1 VLVSVKG
8 RNSRR
13 KSTMTMD
20 RRNFLR
26 TMAAA
31 GAAVALP
38 SFVSPA
44 AGTMPPGT
52 FDFVF
57 FTDTHIQPELDAA
70 HGCDMCFRK
79 IAALNPEFAIMGGD
93 HVFDAFEVNRV
104 RAGMVYDLYKRTE
117 QQLGMPLHH
126 AIGNHDVFGVLA
138 RSGVAPSDPAYGKKM
153 YQDRIGQTY
162 YSFDYKGY
170 HFVVLDSIQPTAD
183 RLWEARVDEDQLR
196 WLRHAGY
203 RRVSLSASHRVCHLR
218 LHPDCWRGSQ
228 VQHHDGRQC
237 SRGARSFRECK
248 RTRGAA
254 GAYSRER
261 SGELQEHAVHHQ
273 RSGLRELVAWAA
285 VGHARRIY
293 GRQPAPGSHYLALRN
308 LRIPQRRSSPETI
321 VIEIQDPPDITTKA
335 VPQHLEAYVY
345 EQPLSAIPDT
355 RAVAPRAV
363 FHVVCVAPL
372 I

>member
-1 VLVSVKG
+1 
-8 RNSRR
+8 
-13 KSTMTMD
+13 MTLD

-31 GAAVALP
+31 GATLAMP
-38 SFVSPA
+38 TFVSA
-44 AGTMPPGT
+44 SAGTTPPGS

-117 QQLGMPLHH
+117 QQLGMPMHH
-126 AIGNHDVFGVLA
+126 AIGNHDVFGVFA

-183 RLWEARVDEDQLR
+183 RMWEARVDEGQLR
-196 WLRHAGY
+196 WLRDDLKALQHGAPVIAVCHCPLVTAFATYAYTQIVGADRKY
-203 RRVSLSASHRVCHLR
+203 NTMTVANAADVLEVFESANVLAVLQGHTHVNEVVSYKNTQYITSGAVCGNWWHGPRLGTPEGFTVVSLRQGTITSRYETYGFHSVDPRVR
-218 LHPDCWRGSQ
+218 P
-228 VQHHDGRQC
+228 
-237 SRGARSFRECK
+237 
-248 RTRGAA
+248 
-254 GAYSRER
+254 
-261 SGELQEHAVHHQ
+261 
-273 RSGLRELVAWAA
+273 
-285 VGHARRIY
+285 
-293 GRQPAPGSHYLALRN
+293 
-308 LRIPQRRSSPETI
+308 
-321 VIEIQDPPDITTKA
+321 
-335 VPQHLEAYVY
+335 
-345 EQPLSAIPDT
+345 
-355 RAVAPRAV
+355 
-363 FHVVCVAPL
+363 
-372 I
+372 